1 MTEPTEES
9 LVGPQ
14 PDEGLAAA
22 LWLAGHKW
30 DEDWVAR
37 QPAPPRVLY
46 HYTNASGIKGI
57 TETRQLWASNAA
69 FLNDSSELVYIKS
82 VLETVAEELQSEFE
96 DELSRRFLRLIG
108 PTFEDILLGGYD
120 VYLACFCEHDDL
132 LSQWRGYPS
141 TGGGYAIG
149 FRSAVIAK
157 DRMLRKVVYD
167 KATQHEI
174 LLTMLRPA
182 CRHLAESADEGDKN
196 YLDKA
201 LLTGLRYH
209 AATLAECSVCF
220 KHPGFAEEQ
229 EWRLIRVN
237 MRQGNPPHRVTPS
250 FRESA
255 TGLLPYLPLG
265 FGGPDDGD
273 ERPIHE
279 VVVGPNA
286 HPELAVRA
294 AEQLLDSGGY
304 VSPRGLVRRSSIP
317 LRV

>member
-1 MTEPTEES
+1 MTAPAEQDPE
-9 LVGPQ
+9 GPQ

-30 DEDWVAR
+30 DEEWVAR
-37 QPAPPRVLY
+37 QPSPPRVLY
-46 HYTNASGIKGI
+46 HYTNASGMKGI
-57 TETRQLWASNAA
+57 AESRQLWASNAA
-69 FLNDSSELVYIKS
+69 FLNDSSEIVYIKS

-96 DELSRRFLRLIG
+96 DELSHRFLDLIG
-108 PTFEDILLGGYD
+108 PMFDDFLLGGYD
-120 VYLACFCEHDDL
+120 VYLVCFCEHDDL

-149 FRSAVIAK
+149 FRSSVIAK
-157 DRMLRKVVYD
+157 NRTLRQVVYD
-167 KATQHEI
+167 ETTQREI
-174 LLTMLRPA
+174 LRTMLRPA
-182 CRHLAESADEGDKN
+182 CRHLSESAEDSDKN

-209 AATLAECSVCF
+209 AATVAECSFCF
-220 KHPGFAEEQ
+220 KHPGFAEER

-237 MRQGNPPHRVTPS
+237 MRQGNPRQRVKPS

-255 TGLLPYLPLG
+255 NGLLPYLPLE
-265 FGGPDDGD
+265 FDPPTGD

-294 AEQLLDSGGY
+294 AEQLLDAVGY
-304 VSPRGLVRRSSIP
+304 ASPVGLVRRSSIP